1 MPTCTAITTS
11 SFALGVLMSMLLTIL
26 VVVTLL
32 SFASPST
39 RWLGLLSV
47 ALLIHLQ
54 PFWTFT
60 ALALLGGAYFF
71 MYR

>member
-1 MPTCTAITTS
+1 
-11 SFALGVLMSMLLTIL
+11 MSMLLTIL

-32 SFASPST
+32 AFASPST